1 MGRVKTPPR
10 FANLAELLDDL
21 GGIPADRVC
30 YDPPPGRATERDLVR
45 LHGRDG
51 KLYELVNGTL
61 VEKPMGRPESVL
73 ASELNRLLGTFVR
86 GHDLGFCTGP
96 DDLIEVLPNVVRGPD
111 VSFVSWL
118 KRPDR
123 TSGSA
128 AVARDLPDLAVEVI
142 SPSNTP
148 KEITRKIGEYF
159 RGGIPLVWVID
170 HRRRTAAVYTAP
182 DAKVVVA
189 ETGTLDGG
197 EVLPGFR
204 VSLAELF
211 TLVPADPKKDS

>member
-45 LHGRDG
+45 LHGRGG

-73 ASELNRLLGTFVR
+73 AQEIGFHLRLFLRT
-86 GHDLGFCTGP
+86 HKLGFVTGA
-96 DDLIEVLPNVVRGPD
+96 DDLFEVQPNVVRAPD
-111 VSFVSWL
+111 VGVVSWL
-118 KRPDR
+118 KRADKKVGR
-123 TSGSA
+123 E
-128 AVARDLPDLAVEVI
+128 AVGLEPPDLAVEVL

-148 KEITRKIGEYF
+148 KEVARKFGEYF
-159 RGGIPLVWVID
+159 RCGVRVVWVID
-170 HRRRTAAVYTAP
+170 HRRQRAEVYTAL
-182 DAKVVVA
+182 DAKVTID
-189 ETGTLDGG
+189 ETGVLEGG
-197 EVLPGFR
+197 DVLPGFR
-204 VSLAELF
+204 LPLAEVFAALS
-211 TLVPADPKKDS
+211 ADPEQK